1 VANVFG
7 TQKMLR
13 LAARRAI
20 PMHHV
25 SSANVVHG
33 MGAAGARRVTEDT
46 PLDHVELL
54 AMGYPESKWVAEQVV
69 RGAADTGLPVA
80 IHRPYEISGDTTGS
94 VWNSGSALCELFR
107 IITELELAPDLD
119 LALNLVPVDYVA
131 AAIVHLALHRPA
143 QGQTYHLVNPREALL
158 GDMVDRLRAHGH
170 RIRTVGYPAWTEAL
184 LAYLADRPGH
194 RFSPLTPLFTKR
206 ITPGGITLQELCCA
220 GIAPQMDRSR
230 LDADLAGSGLVC
242 PPVDHELLD
251 GHIEYFYAS
260 DFLPRPAAVLEA
272 HRG

>member
-1 VANVFG
+1 
-7 TQKMLR
+7 
-13 LAARRAI
+13 
-20 PMHHV
+20 
-25 SSANVVHG
+25 
-33 MGAAGARRVTEDT
+33 
-46 PLDHVELL
+46 
-54 AMGYPESKWVAEQVV
+54 V

-80 IHRPYEISGDTTGS
+80 IHRPYEVSGDTTGS

-170 RIRTVGYPAWTEAL
+170 RIQTVGYPAWTEAL
-184 LAYLADRPGH
+184 LAYLGDRPGH
-194 RFSPLTPLFTKR
+194 PFSPLTPLFTKR

-230 LDADLAGSGLVC
+230 VDADLAGSGLVC
-242 PPVDHELLD
+242 PPVDDKLLD

-260 DFLPRPAAVLEA
+260 GFLPRPAAVLETTN
-272 HRG
+272 RG